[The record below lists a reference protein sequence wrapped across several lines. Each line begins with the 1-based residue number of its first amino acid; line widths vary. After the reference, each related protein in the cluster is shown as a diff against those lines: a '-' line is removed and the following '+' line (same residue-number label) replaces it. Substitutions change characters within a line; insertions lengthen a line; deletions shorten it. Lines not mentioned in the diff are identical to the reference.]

1 MGIKQTNIASRPGA
15 GLAGGFYILCFCL
28 TLFSVINISY
38 KESPSQRADFKCDVN
53 NTHISS
59 RARSVLTAS
68 SLQEKPLPPC
78 VGRCPGAARAGEQGS
93 NRRRLLPD
101 VVSQGCRPR
110 RRSVFVLPVPPPGKF
125 LRVRAA
131 RERDKPLAPLPG
143 FTPTT

>member
-110 RRSVFVLPVPPPGKF
+110 RRSVFVLPEAHSHCAKPSSVPWATASKV
-125 LRVRAA
+125 LRSFSCV
-131 RERDKPLAPLPG
+131 
-143 FTPTT
+143 FFF